1 MKKAFLFVAAVGLFV
16 ALGMSSC
23 KSTED
28 CPAYSKVSVEMNAEN
43 A

>member
-1 MKKAFLFVAAVGLFV
+1 MKKAFLLVAAVGLFI

-28 CPAYSKVSVEMNAEN
+28 CPAYSKVDVEKVTEN